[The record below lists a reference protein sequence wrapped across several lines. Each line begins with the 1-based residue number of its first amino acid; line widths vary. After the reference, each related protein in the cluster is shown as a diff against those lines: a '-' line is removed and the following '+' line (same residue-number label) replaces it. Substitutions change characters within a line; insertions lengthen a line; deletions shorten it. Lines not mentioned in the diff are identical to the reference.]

1 MAIGANA
8 LGFVALKGLHLSDA
22 QKNRNARGLA
32 RFLQSLADFKAAV
45 AGHINVKHD
54 QVRPALVNLL
64 ERGRSVING
73 NDLIASIHKNA
84 ASHVLGGHTIV
95 SKQYGT
101 CQGVP
106 R

>member
-1 MAIGANA
+1 MSTIAIPTPFA
-8 LGFVALKGLHLSDA
+8 KHGLLYIAS
-22 QKNRNARGLA
+22 GY
-32 RFLQSLADFKAAV
+32 V
-45 AGHINVKHD
+45 GD
-54 QVRPALVNLL
+54 QVRPVLVNLL